1 VDEATA
7 LLNNWCSGLA
17 KGASQDNRVP
27 RDSLGVTPGQ
37 NQSIP
42 GESCLRASNELVW
55 TRPVEGT
62 LCLMGLRDI
71 VLGDNFIPLA
81 SDTWI
86 EALEAATVTSKTTA
100 SVISE
105 GGVLAALRAFHGML
119 LEAFARNSRRAEDG
133 FQQQIDRQAVADRER
148 LRAGLTDLAFVS
160 RPDKSQ
166 AVPDIVPGEALLSAC
181 IMVGSALGIDVRSPS
196 REQGHQLDVA
206 DIARASRI
214 RTRQV
219 VMKGDWWQSDN
230 GPLLAFRIEDGGPV
244 ALLPVTTNHYE
255 LLDPVDGS
263 RRRVDADVAKTLE
276 PRGNTFFRPF
286 PDRALNGK
294 DLLAFGLQGC
304 RSDLIMVFVM
314 GLVAATLGLLTPLA
328 TGIIF
333 DTIIPGSDRGQLVQ
347 ILLILVVAAIAMT
360 MFGVTKSI
368 ALLRLE
374 VRMGAAV
381 QAAVWDRLLALPAKF
396 FRDYNAGDLA
406 QRSLGIDQIRSILS
420 GVVVSTIL
428 GGMFSSMSLIM
439 MFYYASPLAWIA
451 IGLTAV
457 GMLFAG
463 LTIYLQLKHLRKV
476 IDLEGAISGM
486 TLQFITG
493 VSKLRITGAEDRA
506 FAIWAKI
513 FAKKWSYSFK
523 AGVTGNVLGVF
534 NAVFPIVSTMAV
546 FSYLILNEALQ
557 LTTGSFLGFM
567 SAFVGFQGGMLQM
580 TSTLAG
586 SLNVVQLYNRSRPI
600 LEALPEVDESKVSPG
615 ELRGRLDVD
624 QVSFRYQD
632 DGPQTI
638 KQVNLH
644 AAPGEFIA
652 IVGSSGS
659 GKSTLLRLLLGFET
673 PDSGA
678 LYCDGLDM
686 ASIDTRE
693 VRRQTGVVL
702 QDAMLMQGDILS
714 NIIGSANLTLEDA
727 WKAAEMVGIRE
738 EIEQMPM
745 KMSTLVPIGGGTL
758 SGGQCQRLIIAR
770 AIVKQP
776 RILLLDEATSAL
788 DNRTQSVISESL
800 EGLNVTRIVVAHR
813 LSTIKHADRIYVL
826 DAGEI
831 VEVGAYDELM
841 QQDGVFAALAKRQIA

>member
-1 VDEATA
+1 
-7 LLNNWCSGLA
+7 
-17 KGASQDNRVP
+17 
-27 RDSLGVTPGQ
+27 
-37 NQSIP
+37 
-42 GESCLRASNELVW
+42 
-55 TRPVEGT
+55 
-62 LCLMGLRDI
+62 
-71 VLGDNFIPLA
+71 
-81 SDTWI
+81 
-86 EALEAATVTSKTTA
+86 
-100 SVISE
+100 
-105 GGVLAALRAFHGML
+105 
-119 LEAFARNSRRAEDG
+119 
-133 FQQQIDRQAVADRER
+133 
-148 LRAGLTDLAFVS
+148 
-160 RPDKSQ
+160 
-166 AVPDIVPGEALLSAC
+166 
-181 IMVGSALGIDVRSPS
+181 
-196 REQGHQLDVA
+196 
-206 DIARASRI
+206 
-214 RTRQV
+214 
-219 VMKGDWWQSDN
+219 
-230 GPLLAFRIEDGGPV
+230 
-244 ALLPVTTNHYE
+244 
-255 LLDPVDGS
+255 
-263 RRRVDADVAKTLE
+263 
-276 PRGNTFFRPF
+276 
-286 PDRALNGK
+286 
-294 DLLAFGLQGC
+294 
-304 RSDLIMVFVM
+304 
-314 GLVAATLGLLTPLA
+314 
-328 TGIIF
+328 
-333 DTIIPGSDRGQLVQ
+333 
-347 ILLILVVAAIAMT
+347 
-360 MFGVTKSI
+360 
-368 ALLRLE
+368 
-374 VRMGAAV
+374 
-381 QAAVWDRLLALPAKF
+381 
-396 FRDYNAGDLA
+396 
-406 QRSLGIDQIRSILS
+406 
-420 GVVVSTIL
+420 
-428 GGMFSSMSLIM
+428 
-439 MFYYASPLAWIA
+439 
-451 IGLTAV
+451 
-457 GMLFAG
+457 
-463 LTIYLQLKHLRKV
+463 
-476 IDLEGAISGM
+476 
-486 TLQFITG
+486 
-493 VSKLRITGAEDRA
+493 
-506 FAIWAKI
+506 
-513 FAKKWSYSFK
+513 
-523 AGVTGNVLGVF
+523 
-534 NAVFPIVSTMAV
+534 V

-745 KMSTLVPIGGGTL
+745 KMSTL
-758 SGGQCQRLIIAR
+758 
-770 AIVKQP
+770 
-776 RILLLDEATSAL
+776 